1 MTTVSAAIAAT
12 VPADATATQSIAS
25 QNLFEHMSRNIQTL
39 PQGASP
45 ADLGRSLVEDLKG
58 FVERSGKFVNRTN
71 ETDKGT
77 SLQSF
82 TGTGSNDSKSPK
94 VEGDAIARVVQEL
107 GTVFDHS
114 IETQMVVRGTTQ
126 ITGAAN
132 TLVKG
137 Q

>member
-1 MTTVSAAIAAT
+1 MTAVSAAVAAT
-12 VPADATATQSIAS
+12 VPADATATQSVAS

-82 TGTGSNDSKSPK
+82 TSTGSNGEKSAK

>member
-1 MTTVSAAIAAT
+1 MTTVSAAVAAT
-12 VPADATATQSIAS
+12 VPVDATATQSVTS
-25 QNLFEHMSRNIQTL
+25 QNLFEHMSANIQTL

-45 ADLGRSLVEDLKG
+45 ADLGRSLVNDLKG

-71 ETDKGT
+71 ETQKGT
-77 SLQSF
+77 APQSF
-82 TGTGSNDSKSPK
+82 TSAGGNGSQSAK

>member
-1 MTTVSAAIAAT
+1 MTAVSAAVAAT

-45 ADLGRSLVEDLKG
+45 ADLGRSLVNDLKG
-58 FVERSGKFVNRTN
+58 FVERSGKFVNRSN
-71 ETDKGT
+71 ETEKST
-77 SLQSF
+77 PQSF
-82 TGTGSNDSKSPK
+82 TNPALSGSKSAK
-94 VEGDAIARVVQEL
+94 VEGDAIDRVVQEL

>member
-1 MTTVSAAIAAT
+1 MTTVSAAVAAT
-12 VPADATATQSIAS
+12 VPVDATATQSIAS
-25 QNLFEHMSRNIQTL
+25 QNLFEHMSGNIQSL
-39 PQGASP
+39 PHGASP
-45 ADLGRSLVEDLKG
+45 ADLGRSLVNDLKG
-58 FVERSGKFVNRTN
+58 FVERSGKFVNRAN
-71 ETDKGT
+71 ETEKGT
-77 SLQSF
+77 SPQSF
-82 TGTGSNDSKSPK
+82 TNAGSNSKTPK

-126 ITGAAN
+126 MTGAAN